1 MKNKIRYIL
10 GTLIILILLGGGI
23 FLYCQNNK
31 DKELTD
37 ALKFKEE
44 YESLNGAKRDTGDI
58 YQTITIKED
67 NPIKYI
73 SVKEAVEIVK
83 NKTGIIY
90 FGANWCP
97 WCRNAITV
105 LLSVAKEE
113 KLETIYYLDMTEV
126 RNTWK
131 VEDGKLVKTQ
141 KEQEGYY
148 ELLELLDSILGE
160 DTYKISDDNFT
171 YDTSEKRIYLPM
183 IVAVKNGKIMGN
195 HVGTVS
201 LIEGQSKY
209 DLLKK
214 NQIQELSKIYKNL
227 INETNTSNVCSSN
240 ELCD

>member
-1 MKNKIRYIL
+1 MLHKNINKIIQESINQ
-10 GTLIILILLGGGI
+10 GV
-23 FLYCQNNK
+23 
-31 DKELTD
+31 
-37 ALKFKEE
+37 ALKLLKE
-44 YESLNGAKRDTGDI
+44 
-58 YQTITIKED
+58 
-67 NPIKYI
+67 I
-73 SVKEAVEIVK
+73 S
-83 NKTGIIY
+83 N
-90 FGANWCP
+90 
-97 WCRNAITV
+97 
-105 LLSVAKEE
+105 
-113 KLETIYYLDMTEV
+113 
-126 RNTWK
+126 
-131 VEDGKLVKTQ
+131 
-141 KEQEGYY
+141 

-227 INETNTSNVCSSN
+227 INETKTSNVCSSN